1 MIEEQAQFTESKI
14 AIAQK
19 SAQALIEMCTGNYK
33 NQEVAFRSQVIVSI
47 DDILK
52 NFNKVNSSKHIM

>member
-33 NQEVAFRSQVIVSI
+33 NQEAAFRSQVIVPI

-52 NFNKVNSSKHIM
+52 NFNKVK